1 MWVGLVALMIV
12 ALAAPARADDARF
25 DERAVGVIV
34 QGGGPLRGKVEGHIA
49 RRLRRDGYTA
59 VEEPLSSDAL
69 NTLANCFIIEDLAC
83 ARGVVEARAKTPR
96 LVFGRI
102 DDSTG
107 EITIDVTWFSYGR
120 APIPAKASCTQCG
133 DSWKDHTDDLLA
145 RLTKS
150 AEMPIL
156 PEPEPE
162 DAPRKKPSRLWP
174 TLLITAGTLAL
185 VGGGVLAYYGLR
197 DGPSHKYL
205 YPQLTPVGITLIAVG
220 GGAVIGG
227 IISW

>member
-1 MWVGLVALMIV
+1 MRMGLVAAVVV
-12 ALAAPARADDARF
+12 ALAASAHADDAAF
-25 DERAVGVIV
+25 DDRAVGVIV
-34 QGGGPLRGKVEGHIA
+34 QGGGSLGDKLKSHIA

-59 VEEPLSSDAL
+59 VVNPLSGHAL

-102 DDSTG
+102 DDTTD
-107 EITIDVTWFSYGR
+107 EFVIDLTWFSYGHEPVAST
-120 APIPAKASCTQCG
+120 APCPQCAAT
-133 DSWKDHTDDLLA
+133 WQDHTDDLLA
-145 RLTKS
+145 RLTAS

-156 PEPEPE
+156 PEPEQPE
-162 DAPRKKPSRLWP
+162 APRKKPSRLWS
-174 TLLITAGTLAL
+174 TLLISAGSAAL
-185 VGGGVLAYYGLR
+185 VTGSVLLYYGLR
-197 DGPSHKYL
+197 DGPDHKYL

-227 IISW
+227 IITW